1 MMRVAI
7 VCGKQKKSFR
17 GQGVVEYV
25 GAMVIAVAVVLA
37 GLLVAPPSFNN
48 LMTTIFASVT
58 TLFTAA
64 LGF

>member
-1 MMRVAI
+1 M
-7 VCGKQKKSFR
+7 CGKQKKSFR